1 MNISEIVIL
10 PDLFKLSKEDL
21 TDICKKEGIN
31 QSGLIGEIAKR
42 IWDYADD
49 SEKRYRM
56 YTPYSHKFFAGKT
69 SVSWYTC
76 NDLQNLSTEIV
87 KKESQ
92 NPFQEKIDYNLAQLT
107 STPKLRSASMIND
120 HSYFLRFIYKEGKKR
135 VVGEDLEEVES
146 TKTATVLVDEKEGF
160 IEVRAKPVDAEK
172 IALVIASYLKQQ
184 LSLHKHDF
192 IKPFGYNID
201 TIADTLGGELY
212 ESKAS
217 PELWMDTFGDEE
229 NEALIDIFQTLT
241 NYFENQNLEELQESL
256 DNAKDILGDDLS
268 SLPFIGLVLAGMGNV
283 GLKVEEKDLRRTAL
297 YKALKPYLQTSG
309 GYIRFEVKESGVPH
323 IFSLL
328 VGADTQSIYFR
339 SKKTTENVMKTVR
352 EKIFLENCVSK

>member
-76 NDLQNLSTEIV
+76 NDLQNLSAEIV

-146 TKTATVLVDEKEGF
+146 TKTATVLVDEREGF
-160 IEVRAKPVDAEK
+160 IEVRAKPIDAEK
-172 IALVIASYLKQQ
+172 IAFVIAGYIKQQ
-184 LSLHKHDF
+184 LSIHKQDF

-201 TIADTLGGELY
+201 AIADKLGGELY

-241 NYFENQNLEELQESL
+241 NYFENQDFEELQESL
-256 DNAKDILGDDLS
+256 DNAKDILGDDLI
-268 SLPFIGLVLAGMGNV
+268 SLPFSVLVLAGMGNV

-297 YKALKPYLQTSG
+297 YKVLKPYLQTSG
-309 GYIRFEVKESGVPH
+309 GYIRFKVEESGVSN

-328 VGADTQSIYFR
+328 VGVDSQSIYFR

-352 EKIFLENCVSK
+352 EKLLLNYVSN